1 LYGEIHF
8 ACQIAQ
14 NKFCGTNTARNKFHG
29 TGVTSMKYLLGIDQ
43 GTTQTTAVVVNEMGE
58 MIRKNSSQLPAQFP
72 QAGWVEQEPNDI
84 VRTVKEACAPLLD
97 KYEIAAVGFDNQ
109 GETFVVWDASTGEA
123 VTPAI
128 VWQDTRGQ
136 SVCEAL
142 APSVD
147 ADLLRAKTG
156 LLLDSYFS
164 APKLK
169 WVFEHYPEI
178 RKKAHEGKLKF
189 GTTETWVIWKL
200 SGGKL
205 HVTDPSTA
213 SRTLLFD
220 MNKFDWDADLLKLFD
235 VPRSMLPEVKP
246 SAGYIGDVDFGNG
259 KPLPLH
265 ALLVDQQAAL
275 FGQACFNAGEM
286 KCSFGT
292 GSFLLMNIGDKP
304 KLSNNGLLTT
314 VGWNFNGHTAYAFDG
329 GIFVTGSAVQ
339 WLRDNLKFIP
349 DSASSHAAAQ
359 QSKDFGVV
367 VVPALQGLAAP
378 HWRTDVQGAMFGL
391 NRSTTSD
398 DIVRATLDGIAC
410 RVYEVVTAMSQDLGQ
425 KPPHLKVYGGPSG
438 NPYLMQVIADLLDL
452 EVRVSAALEA
462 TAIGIAN
469 LAGVSALGNTFEALA
484 KNWKSE
490 TTYQPRM
497 TKEERGKKL
506 AQWSK
511 AIEAVKKFHE

>member
-1 LYGEIHF
+1 
-8 ACQIAQ
+8 
-14 NKFCGTNTARNKFHG
+14 
-29 TGVTSMKYLLGIDQ
+29 MKYLLGIDQ
-43 GTTQTTAVVVNEMGE
+43 GTTQTTAVIVNQDGE
-58 MIRKNSSQLPAQFP
+58 MIEKNSAQLPARFP
-72 QAGWVEQEPNDI
+72 QAGWVEQEPSDI

-97 KYEIAAVGFDNQ
+97 KYEISAVGLDNQ
-109 GETFVVWDASTGEA
+109 GETFIVWDKDTGEA

-128 VWQDTRGQ
+128 VWQDTRGE
-136 SVCEAL
+136 SVCKAL
-142 APSVD
+142 ASHVD
-147 ADLLRAKTG
+147 PEQLRQKTG

-169 WVFEHYPEI
+169 WVFENNPEI
-178 RKKAHEGKLKF
+178 RRKAHEGKLKF
-189 GTTETWVIWKL
+189 GTTETWVIWSLTK
-200 SGGKL
+200 GKL
-205 HVTDPSTA
+205 HITDPSTA

-220 MNKFDWDADLLKLFD
+220 MNKFEWDEELLKLFD

-259 KPLPLH
+259 KPLSLH

-304 KLSNNGLLTT
+304 QLSNNGLLTT

-339 WLRDNLKFIP
+339 WLRDNLKVIP
-349 DSASSHAAAQ
+349 DSASSNDAANR
-359 QSKDFGVV
+359 STDSGVV
-367 VVPALQGLAAP
+367 IVPALQGLAAP
-378 HWRTDVQGAMFGL
+378 HWRTDVRGAMFGL

-410 RVYEVVTAMSQDLGQ
+410 RVYEVVTAMSQDAG
-425 KPPHLKVYGGPSG
+425 KVPPHLKVDGGPAG
-438 NPYLMQVIADLLDL
+438 NPYLMQMIADLLNL
-452 EVRVSAALEA
+452 EVRVSASVEA

-469 LAGVSALGNTFEALA
+469 LAGVSALGITFEQLA

-490 TTYQPRM
+490 KVYLPKM
-497 TKEERGKKL
+497 KEEERIKKL
-506 AQWSK
+506 EQWGR
-511 AIEAVKKFHE
+511 AVAAVKTFHN

>member
-1 LYGEIHF
+1 
-8 ACQIAQ
+8 
-14 NKFCGTNTARNKFHG
+14 
-29 TGVTSMKYLLGIDQ
+29 MKYLLGIDQ
-43 GTTQTTAVVVNEMGE
+43 GTTQTTAVIVNELGE
-58 MIRKNSSQLPAQFP
+58 MLEKNSAQLPARFP
-72 QAGWVEQEPNDI
+72 QAGWVEQEPADI

-97 KYEIAAVGFDNQ
+97 KYKISAVGFDNQ
-109 GETFVVWDASTGEA
+109 GETFIVWDKDTGEP

-128 VWQDTRGQ
+128 VWQDTRGE
-136 SVCEAL
+136 SVCKAL
-142 APSVD
+142 APTVNAES
-147 ADLLRAKTG
+147 LRAKTG

-169 WVFEHYPEI
+169 WVFENYPDI
-178 RKKAHEGKLKF
+178 CKQAHEGKLKF
-189 GTTETWVIWKL
+189 GTTETWVLWSL
-200 SGGKL
+200 TQGRL
-205 HVTDPSTA
+205 HITDPSTA

-220 MNKFDWDADLLKLFD
+220 MNKFEWDDDLLKLFD

-246 SAGYIGDVDFGNG
+246 SAGYVGDVDFGNG

-275 FGQACFNAGEM
+275 FGQACFKAGEM

-314 VGWNFNGHTAYAFDG
+314 VGWNFNGQTAYAFDG

-339 WLRDNLKFIP
+339 WLRDNLKLIP
-349 DSASSHAAAQ
+349 DSASSNDAANR
-359 QSKDFGVV
+359 STDPGVV

-378 HWRTDVQGAMFGL
+378 HWRTDVRGAMFGL
-391 NRSTTSD
+391 NRSTSSD

-425 KPPHLKVYGGPSG
+425 APPHLKVDGGPSG
-438 NPYLMQVIADLLDL
+438 NPYLMQTIADLLNL

-469 LAGVSALGNTFEALA
+469 LAGVSALKTSFAELS

-490 TTYQPRM
+490 KSYIPKM
-497 TKEERGKKL
+497 SKEERENKL
-506 AQWSK
+506 MQWNK
-511 AIEAVKKFHE
+511 AVGAVKGFHQ

>member
-1 LYGEIHF
+1 
-8 ACQIAQ
+8 
-14 NKFCGTNTARNKFHG
+14 
-29 TGVTSMKYLLGIDQ
+29 MKYLLGIDQ
-43 GTTQTTAVVVNEMGE
+43 GTTQTTAVIVNKLGE
-58 MIRKNSSQLPAQFP
+58 MLEKNSAQLPARFP
-72 QAGWVEQEPNDI
+72 QAGWVEQDPSDI
-84 VRTVKEACAPLLD
+84 VRTVKEACAPLLE
-97 KYEIAAVGFDNQ
+97 KYDISAVGFDNQ
-109 GETFVVWDASTGEA
+109 GETFVVWNKDTGEA

-128 VWQDTRGQ
+128 VWQDTRGE
-136 SVCEAL
+136 SVCKAL
-142 APSVD
+142 VSNVD
-147 ADLLRAKTG
+147 PELLRHKTG

-169 WVFEHYPEI
+169 WIFENYPEI
-178 RKKAHEGKLKF
+178 RKQAHEGKLKF
-189 GTTETWVIWKL
+189 GTTETWVIWSL
-200 SGGKL
+200 TQGRL
-205 HVTDPSTA
+205 HITDPSTA

-220 MNKFDWDADLLKLFD
+220 MNKFEWDEDLLKLFD

-292 GSFLLMNIGDKP
+292 GSFLLMNIGDTP
-304 KLSNNGLLTT
+304 KLSSNGLLTT

-339 WLRDNLKFIP
+339 WLRDNLKLIP
-349 DSASSHAAAQ
+349 DSASSNDSANR
-359 QSKDFGVV
+359 STDSGVV

-378 HWRTDVQGAMFGL
+378 HWRTDVRGAMFGL
-391 NRSTTSD
+391 NRSTSSD

-425 KPPHLKVYGGPSG
+425 RPPHLKVDGGPSG
-438 NPYLMQVIADLLDL
+438 NPYLMQMIADLLNL

-469 LAGVSALGNTFEALA
+469 LAGVSALGTSFDELSA
-484 KNWKSE
+484 NWKSE
-490 TTYQPRM
+490 TSYLPRM
-497 TKEERGKKL
+497 NEEERGKKL
-506 AQWSK
+506 SQWNK
-511 AIEAVKKFHE
+511 AVAAVKGFHQ